1 MGLHQH
7 LVGFRFTRTALAAH
21 QSLATNLHIGRLP
34 AAFHPSHLSKEAPDV
49 SKSRLTGITS
59 AAALAGL
66 ALAPVAP
73 SSAQTSEDTTSV
85 TATPPVAEKREH
97 TYTHHGIT
105 ISDPYDWLYDK
116 SYPEIDDEDVL
127 EYVKAENAWFEAA
140 MAPHAELTEALFTEM
155 RARIKEDDSTVPQKD
170 GDYLYWSEFEEGAQY
185 RKHYRKPVAGGEAQ
199 LIIDENELAEGLEY
213 FRLGAL
219 SVSQNGRYLAYST
232 DTNGSERYTAR
243 IKDLETGELL
253 PDEIPNLRSGLTW
266 VANDTAL
273 VYGPSTEEWRTLE
286 AKLHVIGTPIEQ
298 DVTLYKE
305 DDQSFGVG
313 FGLSAQDDYLII
325 ATGDNETSE
334 VRFVP
339 ADNPTG
345 ELTLVKARKKGVEYS
360 VDIRTDDSGAKLWV
374 WTNDDH
380 INFRLAKADLAAPG
394 DWQTVI
400 AGSDEFYLTD
410 FDLYK
415 DFLVTEGRLNGLDQV
430 QIRSYD
436 APTMAQPI
444 AFPEASYDAGLSN
457 NPEYDQTKLR
467 LSYTSMVTPNSVYD
481 YDVASQSLELLKQ
494 QEIPSGYDA
503 TQYVTERLTIEA
515 RDGTMIP
522 VSIVMRKDRAEILKA
537 QGIKG
542 PGPLHLYAYGAY
554 GYAIP
559 PGFST
564 ARLSL
569 VDRGFA
575 YAIAHIRGGDDLG
588 RRWYLQGKLFERTNT
603 FNDFV
608 DAGRGLIA
616 KGYTAEGMVTA
627 SGGSAGGEL
636 MGAIVNQDPAQ
647 YGAIVAHVPFVDVLN
662 TMLNDKLPL
671 TPGEWQEW
679 GNPIEDKAAF
689 AYILSYS
696 PYDQVKAQDYPPM
709 LVTAGLN
716 DPRVTYWEPAKWVAK
731 LRDTKTD
738 DNVLLMK
745 TNMGAGHGGQS
756 GRWNSLR
763 ETAEEFAFILWQMGM
778 AGEKSGG

>member
-1 MGLHQH
+1 M
-7 LVGFRFTRTALAAH
+7 TRPISRLALATALAA
-21 QSLATNLHIGRLP
+21 TTCVP
-34 AAFHPSHLSKEAPDV
+34 AAANTTTREEQ
-49 SKSRLTGITS
+49 SRVTTSS
-59 AAALAGL
+59 AA
-66 ALAPVAP
+66 
-73 SSAQTSEDTTSV
+73 S
-85 TATPPVAEKREH
+85 TAATPDITPPVAAKRPH

-105 ISDPYDWLYDK
+105 IEDPYDWLYDK
-116 SYPEIDDEDVL
+116 SYPVVDDEDVL
-127 EYVKAENAWFEAA
+127 NHVKAENAYFEAK
-140 MAPHAELTEALFTEM
+140 MAGQSALTEALFTEM

-185 RKHYRKPVAGGEAQ
+185 RKHWRKPVAGGEAE
-199 LIIDENELAEGLEY
+199 LLIDENQLAEGQEY
-213 FRLGAL
+213 FRLGAA
-219 SVSQNGRYLAYST
+219 SISQNQRYLAYST
-232 DTNGSERYTAR
+232 DTNGSERYTGR
-243 IKDLETGELL
+243 IKDLQTGELL
-253 PDEIPNLRSGLTW
+253 PDVLENLRGDMVW

-286 AKLHVIGTPIEQ
+286 AKLHVIGTPADS

-305 DDQSFGVG
+305 EDQSFGVG
-313 FGLSAQDDYLII
+313 TGLTAQEDWLII

-334 VRFVP
+334 VRLVP
-339 ADNPTG
+339 AANPTA
-345 ELTLVKARKKGVEYS
+345 EPILVKARKKGVEYS
-360 VDIRTDDSGAKLWV
+360 VDVRDGELWV
-374 WTNDDH
+374 WTNDEH
-380 INFRLAKADLAAPG
+380 INFRLAKAKLETPG

-400 AGSDEFYLTD
+400 AGSDEFYLTG
-410 FDLYK
+410 FDLFK
-415 DFLVTEGRLNGLDQV
+415 DFFVTEGRRNGLDQIELR
-430 QIRSYD
+430 QYADPAKI
-436 APTMAQPI
+436 TPI
-444 AFPEASYDAGLSN
+444 AFPEASYTAGLSN
-457 NPEYDQTKLR
+457 NPEYDMTKLR
-467 LSYTSMVTPNSVYD
+467 LSYQSMVTPSTVYD
-481 YDVASQSLELLKQ
+481 YDVKTAKLETLKT

-503 TQYVTERLTIEA
+503 SLYTTERVTVQA
-515 RDGTMIP
+515 RDGTMVP
-522 VSIVMRKDRAEILKA
+522 VSIVMRKDRAEILKKA
-537 QGIKG
+537 GIEG

-564 ARLSL
+564 SRLSL

-588 RRWYLQGKLFERTNT
+588 RRWYLQGKMFERTNT

-636 MGAIVNQDPAQ
+636 MGAIINQDPKQ

-662 TMLNDKLPL
+662 TMLNEKLPL

-679 GNPIEDKAAF
+679 GNPITSKASF
-689 AYILSYS
+689 AYMLSYS
-696 PYDQVKAQDYPPM
+696 PYDQVVAQEYPPM

-731 LRDTKTD
+731 LRELKTD
-738 DNVLLMK
+738 DNLLLMK

-756 GRWNSLR
+756 GRWNSLK

-778 AGEKSGG
+778 APKTEGE

>member
-1 MGLHQH
+1 M
-7 LVGFRFTRTALAAH
+7 
-21 QSLATNLHIGRLP
+21 
-34 AAFHPSHLSKEAPDV
+34 
-49 SKSRLTGITS
+49 
-59 AAALAGL
+59 
-66 ALAPVAP
+66 
-73 SSAQTSEDTTSV
+73 
-85 TATPPVAEKREH
+85 
-97 TYTHHGIT
+97 
-105 ISDPYDWLYDK
+105 
-116 SYPEIDDEDVL
+116 
-127 EYVKAENAWFEAA
+127 
-140 MAPHAELTEALFTEM
+140 
-155 RARIKEDDSTVPQKD
+155 
-170 GDYLYWSEFEEGAQY
+170 
-185 RKHYRKPVAGGEAQ
+185 
-199 LIIDENELAEGLEY
+199 
-213 FRLGAL
+213 
-219 SVSQNGRYLAYST
+219 
-232 DTNGSERYTAR
+232 
-243 IKDLETGELL
+243 L
-253 PDEIPNLRSGLTW
+253 PDELTNLRGDLVW

-286 AKLHVIGTPIEQ
+286 AKLHVIGTPVES

-305 DDQSFGVG
+305 EDQSFGVG
-313 FGLSAQDDYLII
+313 TGLTAQEDWLVI

-334 VRFVP
+334 VRLVP
-339 ADNPTG
+339 AANPTA
-345 ELTLVKARKKGVEYS
+345 TPILVKARAKGVEYS
-360 VDIRTDDSGAKLWV
+360 VDVRDGELWV

-380 INFRLAKADLAAPG
+380 INFRLAKADLKTPA

-400 AGSDEFYLTD
+400 AGSDEFYLTG

-415 DFLVTEGRLNGLDQV
+415 DFFVTEGRLDGLDQIQLRQYATPAKV
-430 QIRSYD
+430 
-436 APTMAQPI
+436 TPI
-444 AFPEASYDAGLSN
+444 TFPEASYTAGLSD
-457 NPEYDQTKLR
+457 NPEYDVAKLR
-467 LSYTSMVTPNSVYD
+467 LSYQSMVTPSTVFD
-481 YDVASQSLELLKQ
+481 YDVKTGGLTQLKQ

-503 TQYVTERLTIEA
+503 SLYTTERVTVAA
-515 RDGTMIP
+515 RDGTMVP

-537 QGIKG
+537 AGIEG

-564 ARLSL
+564 TRLSL

-616 KGYTAEGMVTA
+616 KGYTAEGKVTA

-636 MGAIVNQDPAQ
+636 MGAIINQDPEQ
-647 YGAIVAHVPFVDVLN
+647 YGAIVAHVPFVDVLG
-662 TMLNDKLPL
+662 TMLNEKLPL

-696 PYDQVKAQDYPPM
+696 PYDQVVAKDYPPM

-731 LRDTKTD
+731 LREVKTD
-738 DNVLLMK
+738 DNLLLMK

-756 GRWNSLR
+756 GRWNSLK

-778 AGEKSGG
+778 APKSGGE